1 MQSLLP
7 AAEGSNYAPIQPLL
21 TLGRDQP
28 KVSNYLWDALRE
40 RATHYLNLQKETRRE
55 MLTSGEQVANF
66 ISGRQFL
73 MPSLYEP
80 GRFIPYQL
88 PNSNAQK
95 RALNVTQFYVSNC
108 LFKWLLSNPEVQVTP
123 GIATDEAEQA
133 AAGATII
140 VDRYG
145 REFFKPRKVIE
156 EGLQGICWGSYIW
169 RIYPDIG
176 KQIATAIREVL
187 ENRTIEMGDG
197 FGQCSE
203 CDFAGK
209 ARDFQQVMSPEG
221 EMQAHLCPECNSRA
235 SVEMPAK
242 ASIPTVVDQQH
253 VPIFDLSAEI
263 VPFTNALW
271 DYQFTFNE
279 SPWAIIR
286 KRTNKGV
293 ITALIGDVRIPD
305 GKGGLDV
312 GLDIAERLAYS
323 GSANA
328 GYSSS
333 SNNGK
338 SLYREPT
345 TIDECWLSPGDY
357 ADIVLRDDVQTV
369 GGQIIP
375 KGPLVKSFPEKLLMQ
390 GLNEWAAIFGLFK
403 ESHKRYTTQGVW
415 YSKAMSGAGRGLND
429 LVEVN
434 KILNADHA
442 QIHNYLRSVSTPA
455 MGVRIEALGDENRA
469 KYVGTPG
476 MNIPIISSN
485 LPEDMKIDDIV
496 RPLFQPQSVPGQMFD
511 FTYNRTNELAQLMSH
526 ITDFS
531 GGLPGVKNDTATG
544 ARITQANS
552 NALFTP
558 PLSVKKEVRQ
568 RIAEISVDLYCQHVP
583 IERYFPLKGK
593 YGRMQGVY
601 LSGASI
607 KKDWL
612 AFEVT
617 EDSELPRNSAIKR
630 DDYTAFFGMFKGGFV
645 DYAAAKE
652 ASPEIVQDMER
663 AYGIKAE
670 AEKYNVAE
678 TLCLQRVK
686 QMAQVAQLTQN
697 PQDLLLAINPPIDAL
712 EDNVETKIKWLRAW
726 FDTNDGMEAPP
737 QLRQAVG
744 LVIRLYFQ
752 NLSDVQTAIAGA
764 QGDAVAAAGA
774 APAIGQHLL
783 AKDQAE
789 HAAQIAPAQM
799 DQPDTSAADAQAQAA
814 DHAHEDDQQASE
826 QAHEQNMEDP
836 QRKLVESVAYADLPP
851 ESQSGLLKQLGL
863 PSGGTKEVHKSVID
877 KMKIAA
883 TKAKAKSAASKPRPK
898 GKAA

>member
-1 MQSLLP
+1 MNSLIP
-7 AAEGSNYAPIQPLL
+7 SAEGINFAPIAPLL
-21 TLGRDQP
+21 QLGRDQP
-28 KVSNYLWDALRE
+28 KVSNYLWEALRE

-66 ISGRQFL
+66 LSGKHFL

-80 GRFIPYQL
+80 GRFIPYHL

-95 RALNVTQFYVSNC
+95 RAINICQFYISNC

-140 VDRYG
+140 ADRYSK
-145 REFFKPRKVIE
+145 EFFKPRKVIE

-169 RIYPDIG
+169 RVYPDVG

-197 FGQCSE
+197 FGQCTE

-209 ARDFQQVMSPEG
+209 AKDFHQVTSPEG
-221 EMQAHLCPECNSRA
+221 DVQANLCPECNGRADVEQPASR
-235 SVEMPAK
+235 SV
-242 ASIPTVVDQQH
+242 PTVIDQQKI
-253 VPIFDLSAEI
+253 PIFDLSAEI

-271 DYQFTFNE
+271 DYQYTFDE

-305 GKGGLDV
+305 GKGGTDV

-333 SNNGK
+333 SNNSR
-338 SLYREPT
+338 SLYKNPI
-345 TIDECWLSPGDY
+345 TIDECFLSPGDY
-357 ADIVLRDDVQTV
+357 ADIVLRDDVETV

-375 KGPLVKSFPEKLLMQ
+375 KGRLVDSFPEKLLMQ
-390 GLNEWAAIFGLFK
+390 GLNEWSAIFGLFK
-403 ESHKRYTTQGVW
+403 ENHKKYTTQGVW

-455 MGVRIEALGDENRA
+455 MGIRVEALGDENRA

-476 MNIPIISSN
+476 VNIPIISSN
-485 LPEDMKIDDIV
+485 LPEDMRMDDIV

-568 RIAEISVDLYCQHVP
+568 RIAEISVDLYCQYVP

-712 EDNVETKIKWLRAW
+712 EDNVETKIKWFRAW

-737 QLRQAVG
+737 QLRAAVG
-744 LVIRLYFQ
+744 FVIRLYFQ
-752 NLSDVQTAIAGA
+752 NLSDIQNAIAGA
-764 QGDAVAAAGA
+764 QGDAAAAAGA

-783 AKDQAE
+783 SKDMAE
-789 HAAQIAPAQM
+789 HAAQVAPAQQG
-799 DQPDTSAADAQAQAA
+799 QPDTSAADAEEADKQREHELFQQILDQLHEMKMKQSQA
-814 DHAHEDDQQASE
+814 DPSE
-826 QAHEQNMEDP
+826 TLGPLDYP
-836 QRKLVESVAYADLPP
+836 DVPP
-851 ESQSGLLKQLGL
+851 TAQSAMLKRAGL
-863 PSGGTKEVHKSVID
+863 PSGGTAAVHKATLD

-883 TKAKAKSAASKPRPK
+883 AKTKANKSAPK
-898 GKAA
+898 RRAA

>member
-1 MQSLLP
+1 
-7 AAEGSNYAPIQPLL
+7 
-21 TLGRDQP
+21 
-28 KVSNYLWDALRE
+28 
-40 RATHYLNLQKETRRE
+40 

-66 ISGRQFL
+66 ISGKQFL
-73 MPSLYEP
+73 MPSIYEP
-80 GRFIPYQL
+80 GKFIPYSL

-95 RALNVTQFYVSNC
+95 RALNITQFYVSNC
-108 LFKWLLSNPEVQVTP
+108 LFKWLLSNPDVRVNP

-133 AAGATII
+133 AAGASII
-140 VDRYG
+140 VDRYS
-145 REFFKPRKVIE
+145 REFFKPRRVIE

-169 RIYPDIG
+169 RVYPDVG
-176 KQIATAIREVL
+176 KLLTTAVREVF
-187 ENRTIEMGDG
+187 ENREIEVGDG

-203 CDFAGK
+203 CDYAGR
-209 ARDFQQVMSPEG
+209 ARDFQQVTSPEG
-221 EMQAHLCPECNSRA
+221 VSQMSICPECNGRA
-235 SVEMPAK
+235 EVEQPARGSV
-242 ASIPTVVDQQH
+242 PTVVDQQH

-271 DYQFTFNE
+271 DYQYTFDE

-293 ITALIGDVRIPD
+293 ITALIGNVRIPD
-305 GKGGLDV
+305 GKGGTDV

-338 SLYREPT
+338 SLYKEPT
-345 TIDECWLSPGDY
+345 TIDECFLSPGDY
-357 ADIVLRDDVQTV
+357 ADIVLRDDVETV
-369 GGQIIP
+369 SGQIIP
-375 KGPLVKSFPEKLLMQ
+375 KGRLVDSFPQKLLMQ
-390 GLNEWAAIFGLFK
+390 GLNEWSAIFGLFK
-403 ESHKRYTTQGVW
+403 EDHKSCTSQGVW

-485 LPEDMKIDDIV
+485 LPEDMRMDDIV

-568 RIAEISVDLYCQHVP
+568 RIAEISVDLYCKHVP

-601 LSGASI
+601 LSGAAI

-612 AFEVT
+612 TFDVA

-630 DDYTAFFGMFKGGFV
+630 DDYVAFFSLFKGGFP
-645 DYAAAKE
+645 DYVASKDAA
-652 ASPEIVQDMER
+652 PEMMQDMER
-663 AYGIKAE
+663 AFGIKAE
-670 AEKYNVAE
+670 TERYNVAE
-678 TLCLQRVK
+678 TVCLGRIK
-686 QMAQVAQLTQN
+686 QMSQFARMTQN
-697 PQDLLLAINPPIDAL
+697 PQDLLLAIDPPISPL
-712 EDNVETKIKWLRAW
+712 EDNVETKIKWFRAW
-726 FDTNDGMEAPP
+726 LDTDDSLESPTV
-737 QLRQAVG
+737 LRDAVG
-744 LVIRLYFQ
+744 LVIQLYFNNESQ
-752 NLSDVQTAIAGA
+752 IQTALAGA
-764 QGDAVAAAGA
+764 QGMAAAVAAA
-774 APAIGQHLL
+774 PTAIGQAALEQEAQQPVQQEPPPQLSPDVKYRVDAEMARAEQELEQESEDEAARLKAEIEMQKRDLDNKIKL
-783 AKDQAE
+783 AKLKPKPTAKP
-789 HAAQIAPAQM
+789 AAK
-799 DQPDTSAADAQAQAA
+799 
-814 DHAHEDDQQASE
+814 
-826 QAHEQNMEDP
+826 
-836 QRKLVESVAYADLPP
+836 RKTA
-851 ESQSGLLKQLGL
+851 
-863 PSGGTKEVHKSVID
+863 
-877 KMKIAA
+877 
-883 TKAKAKSAASKPRPK
+883 
-898 GKAA
+898 